1 MSIGFASAANTNATD
16 IETLSATNN
25 LDNDNVKTTD
35 IDVESNTPTLSNT
48 NLEDVSSKADS
59 KDNIEDTNPISSKK
73 DSGVVGDGETPKSF
87 TELNSIINNG
97 SITEIILDS
106 NFTFNNATD
115 NSFIDGI
122 TISRSNIV
130 IDGNYNTIDGNGQAR
145 IFKITGGNVIIKNL
159 YFKNGKSNEG
169 GAIRIECSGCSII
182 NSTFTKNHADYSGGA
197 ISTHIS
203 SSNHNIIN
211 CIFTENTG
219 NMGGAILIGSPKST
233 IINSTFTKNSGNYGS
248 SINIQSD
255 KITVINSTFTE
266 NNASMDG
273 GAIYSTYENSA
284 IINSTFTQN
293 NASRNG
299 GAIYMYGPNSS
310 VINSTFTQN
319 NANNNSGA
327 LYIAGA
333 NGTVINST
341 FTQNNA
347 SRNGGAMFVQGNDV
361 IVNNVTI
368 LNNTAEYG
376 AGIYNTGKN
385 LNISNSTFTS
395 NKVNNIILWPGATIT
410 VDEYTKEHT
419 EGVLISKF
427 TNTNAGAFNIT
438 YGEAGIISATIYTN
452 DTFVDTGTV
461 SVVING
467 RNYTANVIN
476 GIAIIALNNLSARE
490 YRDVIVKYDGNDEYM
505 SSYTLVNFTV
515 NPSSTNITAPTASFI
530 INYDGTYNVTVN
542 PNFAGALITFIL
554 NGVNIGSATTDANGI
569 ASITLTATQLKNIG
583 NGTKILNVTFA
594 GNENYTSSEASTT
607 INIIKENTSITA
619 PATKFIINY
628 DGTYNVTI
636 NPNFAGGVITFVLD
650 GIDLGSAI
658 TDANGIA
665 SITLNATQLKN
676 IGVGSK
682 ILEAKFAGDNYYDGS
697 ITSTTIDI
705 IKETTTITAPTVNFI
720 VNYDGTYNVTLN
732 PKFAG
737 ALITFILNG
746 VNIGSA
752 TTDTNGIASITL
764 TTTQLKNIGTG
775 TKILNVTF
783 AGNENYTSSEA
794 STTINIIKENTSI
807 TAPPTK
813 FIINHDGTYNVTV
826 NPKFAN
832 AIILFV
838 LDGVNIGFTTT
849 DANGIGHITITATQ
863 LKKIGAGIKAL
874 EATFIGNDYYTSSAA
889 NTTIEITKE
898 ATNITAPT
906 ASFII
911 NYGGNYKVTV
921 NTKVSGA
928 NVSFVLNDENIGS
941 AISNAKGDAIITLT
955 AAQLKKAGVGV
966 KVLKATFAGNNY
978 YTGSTASAKITIKK
992 EDSKFANVKS
1002 VKSSY
1007 KANAKYMQLTA
1018 TLKNSKNKVIK
1029 SKVVIFKIRNKTYKV
1044 KTNSK
1049 GVAILTLNRAKIK
1062 TCKINKKGTYK
1073 FTVTFNADT
1082 YYNKATCKGTLKVVK

>member
-1 MSIGFASAANTNATD
+1 
-16 IETLSATNN
+16 
-25 LDNDNVKTTD
+25 
-35 IDVESNTPTLSNT
+35 SNT
-48 NLEDVSSKADS
+48 NVEDVSSKTDN
-59 KDNIEDTNPISSKK
+59 KDNIEDTNPISSNK
-73 DSGVVGDGETPKSF
+73 DSNVVSDGETAKSF

-97 SITEIILDS
+97 SITEITLDS

-145 IFKITGGNVIIKNL
+145 IFKITGENVIIKNL
-159 YFKNGKSNEG
+159 YFKNGHSNEG
-169 GAIRIECSGCSII
+169 GAIRIEGGSKCSII
-182 NSTFTKNHADYSGGA
+182 NSTFTKNHADNSGGA
-197 ISTHIS
+197 IYMHIS

-211 CIFTENTG
+211 CIFTEN
-219 NMGGAILIGSPKST
+219 NASMGGAILMSSPKST
-233 IINSTFTKNSGNYGS
+233 IINSTFTKNSGKHGS

-255 KITVINSTFTE
+255 KITVSNSTFTE

-273 GAIYSTYENSA
+273 GAIYTVGSNST

-299 GAIYMYGPNSS
+299 GAIYLYGPISN

-333 NGTVINST
+333 NSTVINSTFTQNNANNNSGALYLAGANGTVINST

-347 SRNGGAMFVQGNDV
+347 SKNGGAMFVQGNNV
-361 IVNNVTI
+361 IINNVTI

-376 AGIYNTGKN
+376 AGIYNKGKD
-385 LNISNSTFTS
+385 LNISHSTFTG

-419 EGVLISKF
+419 KGVLISKF
-427 TNTNAGAFNIT
+427 TNTNARTFNIT
-438 YGEAGIISATIYTN
+438 YGEEGIISATIYTN
-452 DTFVDTGTV
+452 DTFVDIGNV

-467 RNYTANVIN
+467 RNYTANVDN
-476 GIAIIALNNLSARE
+476 GIAIIVLNDLSARE
-490 YRDVIVKYDGNDEYM
+490 YTDVIVKYNGNDEYM
-505 SSYTLVNFTV
+505 SSSTIVNFTV
-515 NPSSTNITAPTASFI
+515 KPKSANITAPAASFI
-530 INYDGTYNVTVN
+530 INYDSTYNVTVN
-542 PNFAGALITFIL
+542 PKLTGVIIRFVL
-554 NGVNIGSATTDANGI
+554 NGVNIGSATTDA
-569 ASITLTATQLKNIG
+569 
-583 NGTKILNVTFA
+583 
-594 GNENYTSSEASTT
+594 
-607 INIIKENTSITA
+607 
-619 PATKFIINY
+619 
-628 DGTYNVTI
+628 
-636 NPNFAGGVITFVLD
+636 
-650 GIDLGSAI
+650 
-658 TDANGIA
+658 
-665 SITLNATQLKN
+665 
-676 IGVGSK
+676 
-682 ILEAKFAGDNYYDGS
+682 
-697 ITSTTIDI
+697 
-705 IKETTTITAPTVNFI
+705 
-720 VNYDGTYNVTLN
+720 
-732 PKFAG
+732 
-737 ALITFILNG
+737 
-746 VNIGSA
+746 
-752 TTDTNGIASITL
+752 NGIASITL

-794 STTINIIKENTSI
+794 ITTINIIKENTNI

-838 LDGVNIGFTTT
+838 LDGVNIGFATT
-849 DANGIGHITITATQ
+849 DAKGIAQVTITATQ

-906 ASFII
+906 ANFII

-928 NVSFVLNDENIGS
+928 NVSFVLNGENIGS

-978 YTGSTASAKITIKK
+978 YTGSTASAKITINK
-992 EDSKFANVKS
+992 EASKFANVKS
-1002 VKSSY
+1002 VKKSY
-1007 KANAKYMQLTA
+1007 KANAKSMQLTA
-1018 TLKNSKNKVIK
+1018 TLKDSKNKVIE

-1073 FTVTFNADT
+1073 FTVTFNEDT
-1082 YYNKATCKGTLKVVK
+1082 YYNKATAKGTLKVVK